1 MNRII
6 LASGSPRRKE
16 LMALTGLDFEI
27 MISQADE
34 SLPVNI
40 SPKEAVETLSFKK
53 AEAINEKN
61 CIIIGADT
69 VVALDN
75 KILGKPSS
83 KEEARKM
90 LLSLS
95 GKVHSVYTGVT
106 LIKNDFV
113 LTFSEKTDVEFFS
126 LSEEE
131 IENYL
136 LLPEYKDKA
145 GAYGIQGIGGLFV
158 KKITGD
164 YNNVVG
170 LPISRLYRE
179 IKKLL

>member
-1 MNRII
+1 MRII

-16 LMALTGLDFEI
+16 LMSLTGLNFEI
-27 MISQADE
+27 IISSADE
-34 SLPVNI
+34 SLPENI

-61 CIIIGADT
+61 AIIIGADT
-69 VVALDN
+69 VVVQDG

-83 KEEARKM
+83 KEDAKNM
-90 LLSLS
+90 LLALS
-95 GKVHSVYTGVT
+95 GKTHSVYTGVT
-106 LIKNDFV
+106 IKKNDFV
-113 LTFSEKTDVEFFS
+113 LTFSEKTNVEFFS
-126 LSEEE
+126 LSESQ
-131 IENYL
+131 IDDYL

-145 GAYGIQGIGGLFV
+145 GAYGIQGKGGLFV
-158 KKITGD
+158 KNITGD

-179 IKKLL
+179 LKKLL